1 MSEGSQLDSSRWTQM
16 FDWAYV
22 GVDHSLPG
30 NGGQDCVDFIPLW
43 QRVLESGL
51 ACVFAAFT
59 ITYAYKRVRLP
70 VKIPPIERSDRC
82 GKRVL
87 LVVMCLTFGIELG
100 FKFATR
106 QFIWI
111 CNPCHITSMIQVRDK
126 NIFLTH
132 LSSDWIMFLS
142 FWTDRSGQTVQ
153 IQISVLL
160 VWSGSTLFAIPSASF
175 GCITLRKHHIQL
187 LGWLQQTFG
196 CPKF

>member
-1 MSEGSQLDSSRWTQM
+1 MSTTQQHDETRWTI
-16 FDWAYV
+16 FDWAYI
-22 GVDHSLPG
+22 GVDHNLPG

-59 ITYAYKRVRLP
+59 INYAYKRVRLP
-70 VKIPPIERSDRC
+70 VRIPPIERSDRC

-111 CNPCHITSMIQVRDK
+111 CNPCHITSMIQVRPFRGPVVQNFVSFTLLLTPQFVNYINFK
-126 NIFLTH
+126 SKYTVIF
-132 LSSDWIMFLS
+132 
-142 FWTDRSGQTVQ
+142 
-153 IQISVLL
+153 
-160 VWSGSTLFAIPSASF
+160 
-175 GCITLRKHHIQL
+175 C
-187 LGWLQQTFG
+187 
-196 CPKF
+196 

>member
-1 MSEGSQLDSSRWTQM
+1 MSATQQHDETRWTI
-16 FDWAYV
+16 FDWAYI

-59 ITYAYKRVRLP
+59 INYAYKHVRLP
-70 VKIPPIERSDRC
+70 VRIPPIERSDRC

-111 CNPCHITSMIQVRDK
+111 CNPCHITSMIQVSP
-126 NIFLTH
+126 FLGPH
-132 LSSDWIMFLS
+132 SKL
-142 FWTDRSGQTVQ
+142 
-153 IQISVLL
+153 
-160 VWSGSTLFAIPSASF
+160 
-175 GCITLRKHHIQL
+175 C
-187 LGWLQQTFG
+187 
-196 CPKF
+196 